1 MAHIVLFHSI
11 LGLRPIEG
19 EIAAVFEADGH
30 TVSLP
35 DLYDGR
41 AADDYDA
48 GFALKKEVGDEA
60 VHARAKAALDAA
72 PAAAVLSGVSSGAFL
87 IGDYWGERPQMAGAL
102 LFAGIA
108 PWMTPPRAGLPV
120 SVHIAKPDPFDD
132 EEFFE
137 EWMAEKGEA
146 RVEMHRYAGAG
157 HYFLDP
163 ALDDYDEAAAKLC
176 LDRSRAFLRGL

>member
-11 LGLRPIEG
+11 LGLRPVEG

-35 DLYDGR
+35 DLYDGQ
-41 AADDYDA
+41 ATDDYDA
-48 GFALKKEVGDEA
+48 GFALKKEIGNEA
-60 VHARAKAALDAA
+60 VQARAKAALDAA
-72 PAAAVLSGVSSGAFL
+72 PADAVLSGVSSGAFL

-108 PWMTPPRAGLPV
+108 PWMSPPRPGLPV

-137 EWMAEKGEA
+137 DWMKEKGEA
-146 RVEMHRYAGAG
+146 KVEMHRYEAAG

-163 ALDDYDEAAAKLC
+163 ALDDYNEAAAKLC